1 MKTSR
6 GYQVVCLFILWG
18 LYSGWWWWWGRKS
31 TQSIVWVDAQGLY
44 ASHNFCISHAVDYA
58 MELFTDEFSVIETVS
73 LRPLENVYECF
84 FYAEKFDVS
93 VVTAARGTKDRMEGF
108 DPVLQLLPFGVYSLR
123 IASDKMWSR
132 EKDYQITFNARKSFS
147 KVGEGLTFKIYR
159 EKSTLKRNWYA
170 FVHMSPSQCGKAFF
184 CTNNLRDLHTLRIQA
199 IHWKT
204 HNLNCAGRT
213 TSKR

>member
-1 MKTSR
+1 M
-6 GYQVVCLFILWG
+6 CWFILWW
-18 LYSGWWWWWGRKS
+18 LYWWGRRS
-31 TQSIVWVDAQGLY
+31 PIQSSVWVDAQGLY
-44 ASHNFCISHAVDYA
+44 ASHNFCISNAVDYA
-58 MELFTDEFSVIETVS
+58 MELFKDEFSVIETVS

-93 VVTAARGTKDRMEGF
+93 VVTATQGTKGRMESF

-123 IASDKMWSR
+123 ISSDKMWSR
-132 EKDYQITFNARKSFS
+132 EMDYQVTFNARKSFS
-147 KVGEGLTFKIYR
+147 KVGEGLTFKMFR
-159 EKSTLKRNWYA
+159 DKSTLKRNWYA

-204 HNLNCAGRT
+204 HTLNCAGKT